1 MCGIAG
7 VYTPGRPVSLP
18 AVMPMLQAL
27 AHRGPDGQGHFVDKD
42 VALLH
47 ARLSIIDLEQGRQ
60 PLFSQSRERILVAN
74 GEVYN
79 HPELRRSLCSEGVR
93 FSTQSDCEVIL
104 PLAERDP
111 EGFATHLKGM
121 FALALF
127 DQTARCLT
135 LVRDRFGIK
144 PLYYMEVPGG
154 IAFASETKAL
164 LPLLGR
170 APEVE
175 DPAVGRFLQVNFAS
189 GDQTAFRRIKRV
201 PPGGRLTVDSHGKVA
216 LSAWWRLADEVA
228 LQSAFTGQLT
238 DAVECFDQ
246 LMHRAVTE
254 HLRADV
260 PVGLFL
266 SGGVDS
272 SILAMQLARQPAQAG
287 RPKAWSMGFETQSV
301 QDEAVAAMEIAQTC
315 GIELKLVRANPIA
328 LFDHLVYATWAAD
341 ELMGD
346 FASLPTLLLAAEAAS
361 SSHKVVLTGE
371 GGDEVFAGYGRYRMP
386 RLQRWLYSL
395 RAPGSGGF
403 RTRGRFDK
411 ALPAAL
417 LRQGWG
423 RRMNKSWRAPF
434 KQAWR
439 ETQGLGDLQKR
450 QLTDMQTWLA
460 DDLLTKADRMLMA
473 QGVEGRVPFLDH
485 ELVLF
490 GLSLPAS
497 MKIQGRIG
505 KQVPRAWLQAHA
517 GVNSMGRKRGFSVPV
532 VDWVQSLDRKQLLQA
547 LTRSVALQPLLDPE
561 ALASSLKVPGPL
573 DRRLVEPLAA
583 LVQFAI
589 WSRLFIERAGEAPP
603 RQVDPVAWLL
613 E

>member
-1 MCGIAG
+1 
-7 VYTPGRPVSLP
+7 
-18 AVMPMLQAL
+18 MPMLQAL
-27 AHRGPDGQGHFVDKD
+27 AHRGPDGQGHFVDQD

-47 ARLSIIDLEQGRQ
+47 ARLSIIDLEQGQQ
-60 PLFSQSRERILVAN
+60 PLLSQDRERILVAN
-74 GEVYN
+74 GEIYN
-79 HPELRRSLCSEGVR
+79 HPELRASLCAEGVR
-93 FSTQSDCEVIL
+93 FSTRSDCEVIL

-111 EGFATHLKGM
+111 GGFAAHLKGM

-127 DQTARCLT
+127 DQTTRCLT

-164 LPLLGR
+164 LPLSGG

-175 DPAVGRFLQVNFAS
+175 DAAVGRFLQINFAS
-189 GDQTAFRRIKRV
+189 GGQTAFRRIKRV
-201 PPGGRLTVDSHGKVA
+201 PPGGRLTVDARGKIA
-216 LSAWWRLADEVA
+216 LSSWWCLADAVA
-228 LQSAFTGQLT
+228 REPVFAGHLT
-238 DAVECFDQ
+238 DAVERFDQ
-246 LMHRAVTE
+246 LMQRAVTE

-272 SILAMQLARQPAQAG
+272 SILAMQLARQPAPNG
-287 RPKAWSMGFETQSV
+287 RPRAWSMGFESQSV
-301 QDEAVAAMEIAQTC
+301 QDESVAAMEIAQTC
-315 GIELKLVRANPIA
+315 GIELDLVRANPIE

-346 FASLPTLLLAAEAAS
+346 FASLPTLLLASAAAS
-361 SSHKVVLTGE
+361 ASHKVVLTGE

-386 RLQRWLYSL
+386 RLQRWLHSL

-417 LRQGWG
+417 LRPDWRRQMHQG
-423 RRMNKSWRAPF
+423 WRAPF
-434 KQAWR
+434 QQEWR
-439 ETQGLGDLQKR
+439 ETQGLDDLQKL

-490 GLSLPAS
+490 GLSLPAPI
-497 MKIQGRIG
+497 KIQGRIG
-505 KQVPRAWLQAHA
+505 KQVPRAWLQAQA
-517 GVNSMGRKRGFSVPV
+517 GVNSKGRKRGFSVPV
-532 VDWVQSLDRKQLLQA
+532 VDWVQSLDRQQLLLA
-547 LTRSVALQPLLDPE
+547 LTRSAALQPLLDMQ
-561 ALASSLKVPGPL
+561 ALASSLKASGPL

-589 WSRLFIERAGEAPP
+589 WSKLFIERSGEAPP
-603 RQVDPVAWLL
+603 RQAEPLAWLL